1 MTQDEERQ
9 ILKDAIDTF
18 GIKNQLDMLQEECAE
33 LIVAISHYKRGR
45 HGSTINLSEEIADV
59 HIMMNQIILA
69 TPLSVQFFKEQ
80 KLQRLKTILMKTKQ
94 QTTTTH
100 NHDL

>member
-1 MTQDEERQ
+1 MKPDEERQ

-45 HGSTINLSEEIADV
+45 PGSSINLSEEIADV

-69 TPLSVQFFKEQ
+69 TPLSVEFFKEQ
-80 KLQRLKTILMKTKQ
+80 KLQRLKERITKYKHLS
-94 QTTTTH
+94 TTE
-100 NHDL
+100 

>member
-33 LIVAISHYKRGR
+33 LIVAISHYKRCRQGF
-45 HGSTINLSEEIADV
+45 TINLSEEIADV

-69 TPLSVQFFKEQ
+69 IPLSVQFFK
-80 KLQRLKTILMKTKQ
+80 
-94 QTTTTH
+94 
-100 NHDL
+100 

>member
-9 ILKDAIDTF
+9 ILKEAVDTF
-18 GIKNQLDMLQEECAE
+18 GIENQLAMLQEECAE

-45 HGSTINLSEEIADV
+45 SGSKTYLSEEIADV

-69 TPLSVQFFKEQ
+69 TPLAVEFFKEQ
-80 KLQRLKTILMKTKQ
+80 KLQRLKERIMKYKNLSSTE
-94 QTTTTH
+94 
-100 NHDL
+100 